1 MNSNNL
7 IYSGLA
13 AVAGGILLG
22 ISWIEITPWAFLI
35 FGALVSLFFLADK
48 CRENLRCI
56 FLFSFA
62 TFLLW
67 HLIAAYWMI
76 FSTVLGSVT
85 AWMVNS
91 FLMAGVVS
99 LSVFSKSKIK
109 WLPPEIILSIYW
121 LSFEIM
127 HLYWDLMWPWMTLG
141 NVFANRVEW
150 IQWYEFSGV
159 YGGTFW
165 VIAANGLAFRFIKS
179 LYLKKF
185 RSGLVWFVMAALLI
199 LIPVVFSKS
208 LLNSETQ
215 PTEMISVSVVQPNI
229 DTYREKFG
237 ALSPLAQ
244 SEKLVQQ
251 MQNDHSSNIYILP
264 ETAIPESFDPEQ
276 LPFPASIEL
285 VMHHSQTTQTTIVGG
300 FYTHHNQHHYNS
312 ALVIENGKIVACRN
326 KIKLLPF
333 AESVPFGRC
342 SGKLERFIEAQGGLG
357 FSYERDS
364 VARVLTLNGHKIG
377 VFICFES
384 VFQDFGAEM
393 TQNGAE
399 LLLVI
404 TNDDWWHDTPG
415 HRQHFALSRLRAIE
429 NRRSIA
435 RAANTG
441 ISGFIDS
448 YGRVMKASEYK
459 ETCIL
464 SAEIIINPEKTF
476 FTKHEPVLRWSI
488 LGLAGGLLLFVLVG
502 GISRKNE

>member
-1 MNSNNL
+1 MTRNL
-7 IYSGLA
+7 FLALLSGSLMALA
-13 AVAGGILLG
+13 WPD
-22 ISWIEITPWAFLI
+22 ISPLTFLI
-35 FGALVSLFFLADK
+35 FLSLTPIFYLA
-48 CRENLRCI
+48 ENPQNNLRQI
-56 FLFSFA
+56 FIFSFIAFLF
-62 TFLLW
+62 W
-67 HLIAAYWMI
+67 HLIAVYWMI
-76 FSTVLGSVT
+76 YSTVLGSVT

-99 LSVFSKSKIK
+99 LSVFSKSKLK
-109 WLPPEIILSIYW
+109 WLPLEIILSIYW

-185 RSGLVWFVMAALLI
+185 SSGLVWFVMAALLI
-199 LIPVVFSKS
+199 LIPVVFSNS
-208 LLNSETQ
+208 LLNAETP
-215 PTEMISVSVVQPNI
+215 PTEKISVSVVQPNI
-229 DTYREKFG
+229 DTYHEKFG
-237 ALSPLAQ
+237 SLSPLAQ

-251 MQNDHSSNIYILP
+251 MQNIHSNTIYILP
-264 ETAIPESFDPEQ
+264 ETAIPESFDPEL

-285 VMHHSQTTQTTIVGG
+285 VMHHSQTAQTTIVGG
-300 FYTHHNQHHYNS
+300 FYSHHNQHHYNS
-312 ALVIENGKIVACRN
+312 ALVIDNGNIVARRN

-333 AESVPFGRC
+333 AESVPFGRW
-342 SGKLERFIEAQGGLG
+342 SGKLGRFIEAHGGLG

-364 VARVLTLNGHKIG
+364 VARVLTLNGHKMG

-399 LLLVI
+399 FLLVI

-429 NRRSIA
+429 NRRYIA

-459 ETCIL
+459 ETCVL
-464 SAEIIINPEKTF
+464 SAEVSLNPEKTF

-502 GISRKNE
+502 GISRKKP